1 MTIIWL
7 LVGLGLIV
15 LGPELVVSL
24 TGAFEGNADIAIG
37 NVVGS
42 KTRKLGLAILLAVAG
57 LAGLIFGGNLF
68 VDSATDFARMLG
80 VSDKQMSDLL
90 GVTTRTLYN
99 YRHDPSSV
107 TVKQLQAV
115 VESFGV
121 EPESLF
127 RV

>member
-1 MTIIWL
+1 MANQRTTSSTVAFAKLIW
-7 LVGLGLIV
+7 
-15 LGPELVVSL
+15 S
-24 TGAFEGNADIAIG
+24 N
-37 NVVGS
+37 
-42 KTRKLGLAILLAVAG
+42 ILRQQYLHGV
-57 LAGLIFGGNLF
+57 
-68 VDSATDFARMLG
+68 TDRQL
-80 VSDKQMSDLL
+80 SDVM

>member
-1 MTIIWL
+1 MASKKTSCAAAFAK
-7 LVGLGLIV
+7 LVW
-15 LGPELVVSL
+15 S
-24 TGAFEGNADIAIG
+24 N
-37 NVVGS
+37 
-42 KTRKLGLAILLAVAG
+42 ILRQQYL
-57 LAGLIFGGNLF
+57 
-68 VDSATDFARMLG
+68 LG

-90 GVTTRTLYN
+90 GVTTRTLCN

-107 TVKQLQAV
+107 TMKQLQAV

>member
-1 MTIIWL
+1 MKSSKNAQSSIAFTKLIW
-7 LVGLGLIV
+7 
-15 LGPELVVSL
+15 S
-24 TGAFEGNADIAIG
+24 N
-37 NVVGS
+37 
-42 KTRKLGLAILLAVAG
+42 ILRQQYLHGV
-57 LAGLIFGGNLF
+57 
-68 VDSATDFARMLG
+68 TDRQL
-80 VSDKQMSDLL
+80 SDVM

>member
-1 MTIIWL
+1 MKSSKNVQSTNTFAKLIWSN
-7 LVGLGLIV
+7 V
-15 LGPELVVSL
+15 LRQQYLYG
-24 TGAFEGNADIAIG
+24 I
-37 NVVGS
+37 
-42 KTRKLGLAILLAVAG
+42 
-57 LAGLIFGGNLF
+57 
-68 VDSATDFARMLG
+68 
-80 VSDKQMSDLL
+80 SDKQLSDVL

-107 TVKQLQAV
+107 TVKKLQAV

>member
-1 MTIIWL
+1 MKTSKHVQSINTFAKLIW
-7 LVGLGLIV
+7 
-15 LGPELVVSL
+15 S
-24 TGAFEGNADIAIG
+24 N
-37 NVVGS
+37 
-42 KTRKLGLAILLAVAG
+42 ILRQQYLH
-57 LAGLIFGGNLF
+57 
-68 VDSATDFARMLG
+68 G
-80 VSDKQMSDLL
+80 VTDKQLSDLL

>member
-1 MTIIWL
+1 MKSSKNVQSSIAFAKLIW
-7 LVGLGLIV
+7 
-15 LGPELVVSL
+15 S
-24 TGAFEGNADIAIG
+24 N
-37 NVVGS
+37 
-42 KTRKLGLAILLAVAG
+42 ILRQQYLHGV
-57 LAGLIFGGNLF
+57 
-68 VDSATDFARMLG
+68 TDRQL
-80 VSDKQMSDLL
+80 SDVM

>member
-1 MTIIWL
+1 MANQRTTSSTVAFAKLIW
-7 LVGLGLIV
+7 
-15 LGPELVVSL
+15 S
-24 TGAFEGNADIAIG
+24 N
-37 NVVGS
+37 
-42 KTRKLGLAILLAVAG
+42 ILRQQYL
-57 LAGLIFGGNLF
+57 
-68 VDSATDFARMLG
+68 LG

-90 GVTTRTLYN
+90 GVTTRTLCN

-107 TVKQLQAV
+107 TMKQLQAV

>member
-1 MTIIWL
+1 MKTSKNVQSINTFAKLIW
-7 LVGLGLIV
+7 
-15 LGPELVVSL
+15 S
-24 TGAFEGNADIAIG
+24 N
-37 NVVGS
+37 
-42 KTRKLGLAILLAVAG
+42 ILRQQYLH
-57 LAGLIFGGNLF
+57 
-68 VDSATDFARMLG
+68 G
-80 VSDKQMSDLL
+80 VTDKQLSDLL

>member
-1 MTIIWL
+1 MKTSKNMQSTNTFAKLIW
-7 LVGLGLIV
+7 
-15 LGPELVVSL
+15 S
-24 TGAFEGNADIAIG
+24 N
-37 NVVGS
+37 
-42 KTRKLGLAILLAVAG
+42 ILRQQYL
-57 LAGLIFGGNLF
+57 
-68 VDSATDFARMLG
+68 LG

-90 GVTTRTLYN
+90 GVTTRTLCN

>member
-1 MTIIWL
+1 MANKRST
-7 LVGLGLIV
+7 
-15 LGPELVVSL
+15 S
-24 TGAFEGNADIAIG
+24 N
-37 NVVGS
+37 
-42 KTRKLGLAILLAVAG
+42 AVAF
-57 LAGLIFGGNLF
+57 AKLIWSNIL
-68 VDSATDFARMLG
+68 RQQYLLG

-90 GVTTRTLYN
+90 GVTTRTLCN

>member
-1 MTIIWL
+1 MKSSKNPQSSIAFAKLIW
-7 LVGLGLIV
+7 
-15 LGPELVVSL
+15 S
-24 TGAFEGNADIAIG
+24 N
-37 NVVGS
+37 
-42 KTRKLGLAILLAVAG
+42 ILRQQYLHGV
-57 LAGLIFGGNLF
+57 
-68 VDSATDFARMLG
+68 TDRQL
-80 VSDKQMSDLL
+80 SDVM

>member
-1 MTIIWL
+1 MANQRTTSSTVAFAKLIW
-7 LVGLGLIV
+7 
-15 LGPELVVSL
+15 S
-24 TGAFEGNADIAIG
+24 N
-37 NVVGS
+37 
-42 KTRKLGLAILLAVAG
+42 ILRQQYLH
-57 LAGLIFGGNLF
+57 
-68 VDSATDFARMLG
+68 G
-80 VSDKQMSDLL
+80 VTDKQLSDLL

>member
-1 MTIIWL
+1 MKSSKNAQSSIAFAKLIW
-7 LVGLGLIV
+7 
-15 LGPELVVSL
+15 S
-24 TGAFEGNADIAIG
+24 N
-37 NVVGS
+37 
-42 KTRKLGLAILLAVAG
+42 ILRQQYLHGV
-57 LAGLIFGGNLF
+57 
-68 VDSATDFARMLG
+68 TDRQL
-80 VSDKQMSDLL
+80 SDVM

>member
-1 MTIIWL
+1 MASKKTSCAAALAKLIW
-7 LVGLGLIV
+7 
-15 LGPELVVSL
+15 S
-24 TGAFEGNADIAIG
+24 N
-37 NVVGS
+37 
-42 KTRKLGLAILLAVAG
+42 ILRQQYL
-57 LAGLIFGGNLF
+57 
-68 VDSATDFARMLG
+68 LG

-90 GVTTRTLYN
+90 GVTTRTLCN

-107 TVKQLQAV
+107 TMKQLQAV